1 MDSEGYV
8 NDNHSTPHNSLM
20 DRGVGLCAGALGCTV
35 LPLGWLY
42 VAVALGTVTALV
54 ASAFVFPTTEIPHV
68 KVAMIGN
75 SMMYYNDFPRF
86 MGTFW

>member
-1 MDSEGYV
+1 
-8 NDNHSTPHNSLM
+8 M